1 MENPHPNPYT
11 PNNNHT
17 QSSSNN
23 NNNGG
28 TAKKIFKSNSNK
40 SNKSMSMSDVDS
52 QYDSFHSP
60 LRSPLRSPR
69 SDDPIFKSPSDSN
82 PNPNPN
88 SNSNSNSKAIVAVD
102 KYFSPLRS
110 LKKPSSDNLSLPPTP
125 PPAAPAAG
133 RVKDD
138 VFPPPPPPP
147 MMMLNRAMT
156 DGVQPG
162 VPEKVEMRERD
173 EERGDR
179 RSRTGHMSSV
189 MSSSNKEFMVN
200 KAALGFRVSEVILC
214 LISFSVMAADKTQG
228 WSGDSFDRY
237 REYRYLVAVNVIGFV
252 YSGFQAYDLAY
263 HLATAKHVIS
273 SHLRYFFDFAMDQV
287 LAYLLMS
294 ASSASATR
302 VDDWVSNWGKDEFT
316 EMATASI
323 SISFVAFLAFA
334 VSSMICGYS
343 LCNRGFS

>member
-17 QSSSNN
+17 QSN

-28 TAKKIFKSNSNK
+28 TAKKIFKSNSIK
-40 SNKSMSMSDVDS
+40 SNKSMSMSDADS

-82 PNPNPN
+82 PNPN
-88 SNSNSNSKAIVAVD
+88 SNSKAIVAVD

-110 LKKPSSDNLSLPPTP
+110 LKKLSSDNLSLPPTP

-133 RVKDD
+133 RVKD

-147 MMMLNRAMT
+147 MMVFNRAMT
-156 DGVQPG
+156 EGVQPG
-162 VPEKVEMRERD
+162 VQEKVEMREGD
-173 EERGDR
+173 AERGDG
-179 RSRTGHMSSV
+179 RSRARTDNNMSSV
-189 MSSSNKEFMVN
+189 SWRSKKEFVVT
-200 KAALGFRVSEVILC
+200 KAALGFRISEVILC

-237 REYRYLVAVNVIGFV
+237 REYRF
-252 YSGFQAYDLAY
+252 S
-263 HLATAKHVIS
+263 
-273 SHLRYFFDFAMDQV
+273 V
-287 LAYLLMS
+287 LFCS
-294 ASSASATR
+294 AS
-302 VDDWVSNWGKDEFT
+302 FYYH
-316 EMATASI
+316 
-323 SISFVAFLAFA
+323 FA
-334 VSSMICGYS
+334 LFYVC
-343 LCNRGFS
+343 